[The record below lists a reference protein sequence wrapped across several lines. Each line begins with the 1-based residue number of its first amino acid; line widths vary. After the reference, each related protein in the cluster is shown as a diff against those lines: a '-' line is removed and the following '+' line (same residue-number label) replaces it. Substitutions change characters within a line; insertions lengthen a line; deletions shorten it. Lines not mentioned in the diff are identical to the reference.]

1 LYREIDMRPI
11 LTTLV
16 IAMAAGTAAEPAR
29 AALELQPIKDPNDF
43 PTSLPRF
50 TADFADIGSGNNPDT
65 ITRFAGK
72 PGEVE
77 LSAPKVGGFF
87 GLSGPDVSTRDGSA
101 LVEGTQSVVPIELV
115 FSEPVLGFG
124 IEARAVTLDNFFNV
138 VELDFDY
145 RLSVGEHSVDLDDLR
160 GFTYAGVL
168 SDTPFK
174 EATIELLT
182 DTGGTSGAFAELSEV
197 SSVVPLPAA
206 APLFATGLA
215 AAALIARRR
224 RATPS

>member
-1 LYREIDMRPI
+1 MRPI

-16 IAMAAGTAAEPAR
+16 IAVAAGIAAEPAR
-29 AALELQPIKDPNDF
+29 AALQPIEDPNDF

-87 GLSGPDVSTRDGSA
+87 GLSGPDVSTFLGSIP
-101 LVEGTQSVVPIELV
+101 VEGEGTQTAPIELE

-124 IEARAVTLDNFFNV
+124 IEARAVTLENFSNV

-145 RLSVGEHSVDLDDLR
+145 RLSVGEHSVELDDLTVKGR
-160 GFTYAGVL
+160 L
-168 SDTPFK
+168 
-174 EATIELLT
+174 
-182 DTGGTSGAFAELSEV
+182 
-197 SSVVPLPAA
+197 
-206 APLFATGLA
+206 
-215 AAALIARRR
+215 RQCR
-224 RATPS
+224 